1 MSGQP
6 FRALDRW
13 HAKSSAGTE
22 GVAKGGTK
30 GGAKGG
36 TKGVTK
42 RGTKG
47 GAKGVAKG
55 GTKGGAKGDVNA
67 RLRGVVVKWEGSR
80 VGTWWNWQTPET

>member
-22 GVAKGGTK
+22 GVAKGGAKRGTKRGAK
-30 GGAKGG
+30 GGAKGI
-36 TKGVTK
+36 
-42 RGTKG
+42 
-47 GAKGVAKG
+47 AKGIAKG
-55 GTKGGAKGDVNA
+55 GTKRGTKGDVNA